1 MIQHLLCA
9 YWLFLYLLWRNVKC
23 FVAFLIGL
31 FSLILSFR
39 SSVYVLDVN
48 PLPDIWFTNAFFHS
62 VGCLFTLWIVSF
74 MHNSLNFVP
83 LFQDSLVM
91 WALWNSIW
99 ILKGEI
105 LGWVFSLSTKHFYR
119 DCFESVDL
127 WVVLT
132 FYQYSLFWLM
142 NMQCVFIDLCLLF
155 FLSAVSCCFHC
166 TSLLPSQLI
175 PRYFSLFDAIANG
188 TVFIISF
195 SDCSCIEMQLDFVCW
210 LSVLPLC
217 WIHVLVLT
225 TFLWSL

>member
-1 MIQHLLCA
+1 MIYQ
-9 YWLFLYLLWRNVKC
+9 C
-23 FVAFLIGL
+23 F
-31 FSLILSFR
+31 LSFCGLPFYSLDSIFYAQFFKFC
-39 SSVYVLDVN
+39 SSFSRFFGYVGSLKFHMNLKRRD
-48 PLPDIWFTNAFFHS
+48 FRMGFF
-62 VGCLFTLWIVSF
+62 SF
-74 MHNSLNFVP
+74 Y
-83 LFQDSLVM
+83 
-91 WALWNSIW
+91 
-99 ILKGEI
+99 KK
-105 LGWVFSLSTKHFYR
+105 THFYR

-132 FYQYSLFWLM
+132 FYQYSLFWPM

-166 TSLLPSQLI
+166 TSLLPSQSI

>member
-48 PLPDIWFTNAFFHS
+48 PLSDIWFTNAFFHS
-62 VGCLFTLWIVSF
+62 VGCLFTLWIVYF

-105 LGWVFSLSTKHFYR
+105 LGWVFSLSTKKPIFIERFIFSY
-119 DCFESVDL
+119 
-127 WVVLT
+127 LT
-132 FYQYSLFWLM
+132 FVLHGRVLITWKLNWSIKSNTTNKDI
-142 NMQCVFIDLCLLF
+142 NMQNFKIVKFTCCLACSDPNHDDLY
-155 FLSAVSCCFHC
+155 H
-166 TSLLPSQLI
+166 
-175 PRYFSLFDAIANG
+175 Y
-188 TVFIISF
+188 
-195 SDCSCIEMQLDFVCW
+195 
-210 LSVLPLC
+210 
-217 WIHVLVLT
+217 
-225 TFLWSL
+225 